1 MILDDGLDP
10 EVHLMPSLTLVEGIL
25 RHLAASNQ
33 ATIAAMAV
41 SQSRHP
47 YPLDEAIRQVTSD
60 RLALAGGHLRA
71 GDYLVQRSAFRAS
84 ISRHYYA
91 MYHASRAVVFAVTNG
106 DDHQRHNVLARNLPA
121 TLPQRSTREQQL
133 TDARLLRNE
142 ADYEPYPINEVS
154 WAAEA
159 HGLAATASEFMH
171 ALEEYAL
178 LNGHV

>member
-1 MILDDGLDP
+1 MLDDDLDP
-10 EVHLMPSLTLVEGIL
+10 EVRLMPSLTVAEGIL
-25 RHLAASNQ
+25 RHLAASNH
-33 ATIAAMAV
+33 ATIATIAG

-47 YPLDEAIRQVTSD
+47 YPLGEAIRQVASD
-60 RLALAGGHLRA
+60 RLALASSHLRA

-91 MYHASRAVVFAVTNG
+91 MYHAARAIVFAVTKG

-121 TLPQRSTREQQL
+121 TLPQRPTREQQL

-142 ADYEPYPINEVS
+142 ADYEPYPINEIG
-154 WAAEA
+154 WAVEA
-159 HGLAATASEFMH
+159 HGLAATASEFMQ

>member
-1 MILDDGLDP
+1 MLASGLDS
-10 EVHLMPSLTLVEGIL
+10 EVYLMPSLTVAESIL

-33 ATIAAMAV
+33 ATIAAMAM

-60 RLALAGGHLRA
+60 RLALAGGQLRA
-71 GDYLVQRSAFRAS
+71 GDYLVQHSAFRAS

-91 MYHASRAVVFAVTNG
+91 MYHAARAVVFSVTNG
-106 DDHQRHNVLARNLPA
+106 DDHQRHNILARNLPA

-142 ADYEPYPINEVS
+142 ADYEPYPINEIG

-159 HGLAATASEFMH
+159 HALAVTASEFTQ

-178 LNGHV
+178 LNGYV